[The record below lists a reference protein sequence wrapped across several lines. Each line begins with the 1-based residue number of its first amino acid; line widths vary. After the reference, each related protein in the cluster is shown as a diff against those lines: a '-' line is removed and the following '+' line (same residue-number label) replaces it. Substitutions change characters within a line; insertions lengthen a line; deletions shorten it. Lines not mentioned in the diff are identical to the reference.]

1 MPRIVTLT
9 TDFGLADGY
18 VAAMKGVMLTIC
30 SDIVFV
36 DITHQIE
43 PQDVRGGAY
52 VLGTAARRFP
62 AGTIHLG
69 VVDPGVGSARRAMV
83 LVSGGHIFVGPD
95 NGLFTSALGEDASAV
110 EISASPEASA
120 TFHGRDLFAPIAA
133 RIAAG
138 EDPLSLGPVL
148 ADPVRLPEW
157 EKSRGASG
165 VRGRVMHFD
174 RFGNAI
180 TNLCPGDFDRHPD
193 AFHVPGRDL
202 VSGSDAGAPAIGR
215 TYADVR
221 RGEAVWLVGSEGFYE
236 LAVREGSARER
247 FRLERGDTVIGVRR
261 EKG

>member
-1 MPRIVTLT
+1 MIHIVTLT
-9 TDFGLADGY
+9 TDFGIADGY
-18 VAAMKGVMLTIC
+18 VAAMKGVILSIC
-30 SDIVFV
+30 PDVVLV

-62 AGTIHLG
+62 AGTIHVG
-69 VVDPGVGSARRAMV
+69 VVDPGVGSARRGMV

-110 EISASPEASA
+110 EIGASPEASA

-138 EDPLSLGPVL
+138 ADPLSLGPTL
-148 ADPVRLPEW
+148 ADPIRLPDW
-157 EKSRGASG
+157 EKSRAASG

-193 AFHVPGRDL
+193 AFHVPGREI
-202 VSGSDAGAPAIGR
+202 GAPTIGR

-247 FRLERGDTVIGVRR
+247 FHLERGDTVIGVSR
-261 EKG
+261 EKA

>member
-1 MPRIVTLT
+1 MSRIVTLT

-18 VAAMKGVMLTIC
+18 VAAMKGVILSIC
-30 SDIVFV
+30 PDAVLV

-62 AGTIHLG
+62 PGTIHLG
-69 VVDPGVGSARRAMV
+69 VVDPGVGSTRRGMV

-95 NGLFTSALGEDASAV
+95 NGLFTSALGEDAAAV

-138 EDPLSLGPVL
+138 EDPLALGPVL
-148 ADPVRLPEW
+148 ADPVRLPDW
-157 EKSRGASG
+157 EKSRGATG

-193 AFHVPGRDL
+193 AFHVPGREI
-202 VSGSDAGAPAIGR
+202 GAPIIGR
-215 TYADVR
+215 TYADAR

-247 FRLERGDTVIGVRR
+247 FGLARGDTVIGVSR
-261 EKG
+261 EKS